1 MNAPLKMLYHTK
13 SATFS
18 AAFSILLICCCFLPS
33 AEPLVVPQEL
43 PSILSLIYSNIPPI
57 KKGTDSRLGF
67 GFRLGNHAD
76 FQVLLEL
83 GPQKNT
89 RPIGENADSENT
101 FNKRQVSKAHRDYLL
116 RKQAQ
121 EALKQLTSST
131 TATITTSEAT
141 GGSWLENWSKAMNT
155 NRNSHKE
162 DTGMDIA
169 MNKKKST
176 PKFTQSVNKKQ
187 QQQSEKLSPTL
198 ATVNKSMM
206 QLQMLYQ
213 MATTTTTS
221 TTTGTPMDADSGTG
235 SPMTIITTVPQFQ
248 RLPAPIAPNKGGPL
262 SLGGPTG
269 FTPRPPEEL
278 ALQIISELQGEKK
291 SKSEITKELMNVS
304 LEEGE

>member
-1 MNAPLKMLYHTK
+1 MLHQ
-13 SATFS
+13 
-18 AAFSILLICCCFLPS
+18 LPS

-89 RPIGENADSENT
+89 RPIGENADSENN
-101 FNKRQVSKAHRDYLL
+101 FNKRQISKAHRDYLL

-131 TATITTSEAT
+131 TTDAVTTITSTEPTAA
-141 GGSWLENWSKAMNT
+141 SWLENWSKAMHSNM
-155 NRNSHKE
+155 NSNHNN
-162 DTGMDIA
+162 DASAGIA
-169 MNKKKST
+169 VSKKKST
-176 PKFTQSVNKKQ
+176 PKFTQISAKKHQQ
-187 QQQSEKLSPTL
+187 QQQSEKLQPNL
-198 ATVNKSMM
+198 ADGDKSMM
-206 QLQMLYQ
+206 QLQMLYR
-213 MATTTTTS
+213 MATTTAPS
-221 TTTGTPMDADSGTG
+221 TTTTPPVTNSGTE
-235 SPMTIITTVPQFQ
+235 
-248 RLPAPIAPNKGGPL
+248 APITIVTPVPLEQMLLQPPFAPFKGGPL
-262 SLGGPTG
+262 NLGGPTG

-278 ALQIISELQGEKK
+278 ALQTISEQQSERKTE
-291 SKSEITKELMNVS
+291 SEITKELMNVS